1 MQLKKGSRVKFL
13 NEIGGGR
20 VIEIINAKMV
30 KIETNDGFDMPCM
43 IDDLILIEEDAS
55 SYKTTSHSTSESKK
69 STNNNQAQ
77 SQQSSA
83 KENLQNQES
92 VDKYDFIAGVKDPDG
107 EKLDIILALCP
118 ANAAHPTDKE
128 IDLYL
133 INDSSYRAFFVIAK
147 NSNAAVM
154 PIGAGFLEPDTKLL
168 IGSLPQNELPLG
180 INVNVQLLFF
190 KNREFTLKPIE
201 QFNIS
206 VSAIKL
212 LRPGAYVEN
221 DFFDEKAMLIMLAG
235 TKPEQETVNP
245 VELKEAML
253 TPKQADQPIAKKQNP
268 ALEEIDLHIEELV
281 DSHSS
286 LSAGEILEIQL
297 ARFTTVLDGAIKHK
311 TSNVVFIHGVGNGK
325 LKYELRKL
333 LDTKYKHIRY
343 QDASF
348 KEYGY
353 GATLVIVK

>member
-13 NEIGGGR
+13 NEVGGGK
-20 VIEIINAKMV
+20 VLEIINSKMV
-30 KIETNDGFDMPCM
+30 KVETNDGFEMPCL
-43 IDDLILIEEDAS
+43 IDDLILVEEDAS
-55 SYKTTSHSTSESKK
+55 NYKAPTKTNSETTK
-69 STNNNQAQ
+69 STAG
-77 SQQSSA
+77 
-83 KENLQNQES
+83 KPFENIQTVADNDQPSE
-92 VDKYDFIAGVKDPDG
+92 DGFDFIGGVKDPDG
-107 EKLDIILALCP
+107 EILDIILALSP
-118 ANAAHPTDKE
+118 ADSAHPTDKE
-128 IDLYL
+128 IKLYI
-133 INDSSYRAFFVIAK
+133 INDSNYRAFFVIAK
-147 NSNAAVM
+147 NSSSLVM
-154 PIGAGFLEPDTKLL
+154 PIGAGFIEPDTKLF
-168 IGSLPQNELPLG
+168 IGTLPQNELPLG
-180 INVNVQLLFF
+180 LNLNVQLLFF
-190 KNREFTLKPIE
+190 KNRDFTLKPAE

-221 DFFDEKAMLIMLAG
+221 DFFDEKVMLVKLSGGKSDNESID
-235 TKPEQETVNP
+235 P

-253 TPKQADQPIAKKQNP
+253 SPKSVDKPLVKKQNI

-281 DSHSS
+281 DSYSN

-311 TSNVVFIHGVGNGK
+311 SNNVVFIHGVGNGK